1 MRLTIHSI
9 RMARALVWAVILAAL
24 PALAHQVQSDA
35 VPGGVVLDH
44 PWARATSPEQSNAA
58 VYMQIH
64 NSGDSDIVLHGGQ
77 SAIAERVEIHQS
89 REENGLMTMVPLTEA
104 LVIPAGETLRLAPG
118 GLHLMLFGVE
128 GGLFEGEVFMV
139 TLALESEDASGGAGR
154 EIELE
159 VDIVVESALFEGI
172 ATEYDDATHQNH

>member
-1 MRLTIHSI
+1 MRLTTYSI
-9 RMARALVWAVILAAL
+9 RVARALLWGVTLAAL

-35 VPGGVVLDH
+35 VPGGLMLDH

-77 SAIAERVEIHQS
+77 SDIAERVEIHQS
-89 REENGLMTMVPLTEA
+89 REENGLMTMAPLSKA
-104 LVIPAGETLRLAPG
+104 LVIPAGETLKLAPG

-159 VDIVVESALFEGI
+159 VDVVVESALFEGI
-172 ATEYDDATHQNH
+172 AAEYNDSTHQNH